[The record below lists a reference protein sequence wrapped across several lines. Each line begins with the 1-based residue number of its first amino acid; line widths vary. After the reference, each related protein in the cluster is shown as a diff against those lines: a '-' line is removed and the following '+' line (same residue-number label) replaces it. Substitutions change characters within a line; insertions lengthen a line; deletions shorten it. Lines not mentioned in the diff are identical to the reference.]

1 MTEPAQLSLS
11 YEELVGF
18 ALGAL
23 EGVSQNFDEATR
35 LRLIHLGDFV
45 EPLRTLSRANPDAAP
60 GPDMTLWQPRGPPP
74 A

>member
-35 LRLIHLGDFV
+35 LRLIHLMSK
-45 EPLRTLSRANPDAAP
+45 R
-60 GPDMTLWQPRGPPP
+60 RGIFRLGGVTRMVCPS
-74 A
+74 